1 MYRDG
6 MQKTTQTNL
15 LEDFVK
21 QSLPSVNLCS
31 YNLKSLETVPND
43 AKYQTV
49 YKERLVITIEDQ
61 SEYPWED
68 KHLWQ
73 SHWFVETQYQDR
85 PIRAKAV
92 TIIVRTK
99 KRRNKETGKIYTS
112 KVEWYTV
119 VETTRRTWNQLDFLK
134 YDNWSLSMFAG
145 DGSEVMRLRT

>member
-21 QSLPSVNLCS
+21 QSLPSVNRCS

-61 SEYPWED
+61 SEYP
-68 KHLWQ
+68 
-73 SHWFVETQYQDR
+73 
-85 PIRAKAV
+85 
-92 TIIVRTK
+92 
-99 KRRNKETGKIYTS
+99 
-112 KVEWYTV
+112 
-119 VETTRRTWNQLDFLK
+119 
-134 YDNWSLSMFAG
+134 
-145 DGSEVMRLRT
+145 